1 MKSVFEPELEG
12 DSILVWEAGTG
23 HRVIYPTEDM
33 AYNAYNFLD
42 QKSRAFYMS
51 KQELGVYAIQAYGED
66 TTPYEFVRRFL
77 AVATSAGLRVMQ
89 DNSTRAAL
97 EYW

>member
-12 DSILVWEAGTG
+12 DSILVWEAGIG
-23 HRVIYPTEDM
+23 HRIIYPNKFM
-33 AYNAYNFLD
+33 ANSAYNFLD
-42 QKSRAFYMS
+42 QKSRSFYTA
-51 KQELGVYAIQAYGED
+51 KKEIGVYAIQAYGD
-66 TTPYEFVRRFL
+66 DMTPYEFVRRFL
-77 AVATSAGLRVMQ
+77 SVATSAGLRVMQ